1 MNSHTSGRPS
11 RSGRASLLLVA
22 LLLSIA
28 SVSLPAQE
36 APLPGPAASYQ
47 QGLDQLKGLWPRTD
61 RVAEVHNLVL
71 QREGGRFTFEEG
83 SLALLTPVGGRTVGA
98 AFKGRGTFSFAPSTR
113 VEREQLRR
121 HEKQTEIE
129 APFTELVLL
138 FSDGTLQEL
147 EDQLQFGA
155 ATVPG
160 GIGGLVGQTI
170 EYLSDHE
177 SHTPDPDVMLDLLNA
192 SAGGMFYA
200 HINRKSGSPLMFMI
214 NPHQSESVVLM
225 HRARSVGWARMTEVA
240 VQERARGDTLSAAT
254 GDRMGD
260 ALVQHY
266 AIETTLAKS
275 GSGDLSFSAATRMFI
290 TARTAVGPWVAF
302 WLYDKLI
309 VDSARWAN
317 GAAATVQKDKDSP
330 YLWVRLPDRLAPGQV
345 QQLTL
350 FYHGNLI
357 DRYGDFFF
365 INSSSAWYPR
375 PLEGR
380 SLATFELTFHS
391 PAHYLFASV
400 GERLDT
406 VTSERMTMSRWVTS
420 GPIRNASFNLG
431 LFEDFQTNLPG
442 TPPVT
447 VLVSEQGHR
456 LFYRAG
462 PGGKAHAKEDV
473 GEDVAKSMKFFQHV
487 FGPAP
492 VDRFFATEIPYLHGE
507 AFPGLVHLSYI
518 TFMESDKKGYDEVFR
533 AHEVAHQWW
542 GIGVDFTTYHDQW
555 LSEGFSN
562 FAGLWYLQTNRGKPK
577 QYFDILDLWKA
588 DLMVRRADLAP
599 LWLGYRVGSADFP
612 NDYQYAVYQKGAW
625 VLHMLRALMID
636 LKTMNED
643 RFTGMMRDFYATY
656 RGKRAST
663 EDFRRMVERHTGAD
677 MGWFFDQWV
686 YRSEIPTYRYA
697 YQVTPAEGGKFRVR
711 LRVRQEQVPEDF
723 QMYVPV
729 TVELGK
735 DSWARARV
743 KIKGPLTEFELPL
756 MPSEPKSVR
765 FNDLQGVLADVESM
779 GWGD

>member
-1 MNSHTSGRPS
+1 MIQYSPARPRRIS
-11 RSGRASLLLVA
+11 RVALQFAFLCVVSASLEAQQVPLQSPA
-22 LLLSIA
+22 L
-28 SVSLPAQE
+28 
-36 APLPGPAASYQ
+36 SYQ
-47 QGLDQLKGLWPRTD
+47 QGYDEFRGLRPRTD
-61 RVAEVHNLVL
+61 RVAEVHDLVL
-71 QREGGRFTFEEG
+71 QREGGRFTLEEG
-83 SLALLTPVGGRTVGA
+83 SLALLSSVSGRTVGA
-98 AFKGRGTFSFAPSTR
+98 AFKGRGTFSFVPRTR
-113 VEREQLRR
+113 IEREQLRR
-121 HEKQTEIE
+121 VEKRPELD

-138 FSDGTLQEL
+138 FSDGTLAEL
-147 EDQLQFGA
+147 EGKLRFGA
-155 ATVPG
+155 SSPAG
-160 GIGGLVGQTI
+160 GIGSLISQAI
-170 EYLSDHE
+170 EYLGDPE

-192 SAGGMFYA
+192 NSGGMFYA
-200 HINRKSGSPLMFMI
+200 HIDRKSGSPLMFMI
-214 NPHQSESVVLM
+214 NPHQTEGVVLL

-240 VQERARGDTLSAAT
+240 AQERPAADSLSVPL
-254 GDRMGD
+254 GDRTGD
-260 ALVQHY
+260 ALVKHY
-266 AIETTLAKS
+266 KIDATLAKA
-275 GSGDLSFSAATRMFI
+275 GSGDLNFSASALMYI
-290 TARTAVGPWVAF
+290 TARSSVGPWVAF
-302 WLYDKLI
+302 WLFDKLI
-309 VDSARWAN
+309 VDSARWSD
-317 GAAATVQKDKDSP
+317 GSAATVHKGKDSP
-330 YLWVRLPDRLAPGQV
+330 YFWLRLPNRLDPGQA
-345 QQLTL
+345 QLLTL

-380 SLATFELTFHS
+380 SLATFELTYHS

-400 GERLDT
+400 GERMDT
-406 VTSERMTMSRWVTS
+406 ATVDRMTTSRWVTS

-431 LFEDFQTNLPG
+431 LFEDYETSLPG

-462 PGGKAHAKEDV
+462 PGAKAYAREDV
-473 GEDVAKSMKFFQHV
+473 GDDVAKSMKFFQHV
-487 FGPAP
+487 FGVALA
-492 VDRFFATEIPYLHGE
+492 DRFYATEIPYLHGE
-507 AFPGLVHLSYI
+507 AFPGLVQLSYA
-518 TFMESDKKGYDEVFR
+518 TFVQSDKQGFDEVFR

-555 LSEGFSN
+555 LSEGFSS

-588 DLMVRRADLAP
+588 DLMVRRADLPP

-663 EDFRRMVERHTGAD
+663 EDFRHVVERHTGAD

-697 YQVTPAEGGKFRVR
+697 WQAVPVEGGKFRVR
-711 LRVRQEQVPEDF
+711 LRVRQEQVPDEF

-743 KIKGPLTEFELPL
+743 KIKGPLTEVELPVL
-756 MPSEPKSVR
+756 LPTAPKSVR
-765 FNDLQGVLADVESM
+765 FNDLQGVLADVKSM
-779 GWGD
+779 AWED

>member
-1 MNSHTSGRPS
+1 
-11 RSGRASLLLVA
+11 
-22 LLLSIA
+22 
-28 SVSLPAQE
+28 
-36 APLPGPAASYQ
+36 
-47 QGLDQLKGLWPRTD
+47 
-61 RVAEVHNLVL
+61 
-71 QREGGRFTFEEG
+71 
-83 SLALLTPVGGRTVGA
+83 
-98 AFKGRGTFSFAPSTR
+98 
-113 VEREQLRR
+113 
-121 HEKQTEIE
+121 
-129 APFTELVLL
+129 
-138 FSDGTLQEL
+138 
-147 EDQLQFGA
+147 
-155 ATVPG
+155 
-160 GIGGLVGQTI
+160 
-170 EYLSDHE
+170 
-177 SHTPDPDVMLDLLNA
+177 
-192 SAGGMFYA
+192 
-200 HINRKSGSPLMFMI
+200 
-214 NPHQSESVVLM
+214 
-225 HRARSVGWARMTEVA
+225 
-240 VQERARGDTLSAAT
+240 
-254 GDRMGD
+254 
-260 ALVQHY
+260 
-266 AIETTLAKS
+266 
-275 GSGDLSFSAATRMFI
+275 
-290 TARTAVGPWVAF
+290 
-302 WLYDKLI
+302 
-309 VDSARWAN
+309 
-317 GAAATVQKDKDSP
+317 
-330 YLWVRLPDRLAPGQV
+330 
-345 QQLTL
+345 
-350 FYHGNLI
+350 
-357 DRYGDFFF
+357 
-365 INSSSAWYPR
+365 
-375 PLEGR
+375 
-380 SLATFELTFHS
+380 
-391 PAHYLFASV
+391 
-400 GERLDT
+400 
-406 VTSERMTMSRWVTS
+406 
-420 GPIRNASFNLG
+420 
-431 LFEDFQTNLPG
+431 
-442 TPPVT
+442 
-447 VLVSEQGHR
+447 
-456 LFYRAG
+456 
-462 PGGKAHAKEDV
+462 
-473 GEDVAKSMKFFQHV
+473 
-487 FGPAP
+487 
-492 VDRFFATEIPYLHGE
+492 
-507 AFPGLVHLSYI
+507 
-518 TFMESDKKGYDEVFR
+518 MESDKKGYDEVFR

>member
-1 MNSHTSGRPS
+1 MTQHSTSRRS
-11 RSGRASLLLVA
+11 RFRRAALHLA
-22 LLLSIA
+22 LLIA
-28 SVSLPAQE
+28 CPALLAAQDPPLPA
-36 APLPGPAASYQ
+36 PAASYQ
-47 QGLDQLKGLWPRTD
+47 QGLDELKALWPRND
-61 RVAEVHNLVL
+61 RVAEVRHLVL
-71 QREGGRFTFEEG
+71 EREGGRLTFEEG
-83 SLALLTPVGGRTVGA
+83 SLALLSPVSGRTIGA
-98 AFKGRGTFSFAPSTR
+98 VFKGRGTFYFIPATR
-113 VEREQLRR
+113 IEREQLRKR
-121 HEKQTEIE
+121 EKKSAVE

-138 FSDGTLQEL
+138 FSDRTLAEL
-147 EDQLQFGA
+147 EAQLQFTGA
-155 ATVPG
+155 APAG
-160 GIGGLVGQTI
+160 GIGSLIEQTI
-170 EYLSDHE
+170 EYLSDYE

-192 SAGGMFYA
+192 NLGGMFYA
-200 HINRKSGSPLMFMI
+200 HIGRKGADPLMFMI
-214 NPHQSESVVLM
+214 NPRKSESVVLL
-225 HRARSVGWARMTEVA
+225 HRTRRVGWSRMTEVMI
-240 VQERARGDTLSAAT
+240 QERPHGDTLTPPIS
-254 GDRMGD
+254 DRKGD

-266 AIETTLAKS
+266 AINATLARA
-275 GSGDLSFSAATRMFI
+275 GSGDLNFSAATRIFI
-290 TARTAVGPWVAF
+290 TARTTVGPWVAF

-309 VDSARWAN
+309 VDSARWST
-317 GAAATVQKDKDSP
+317 GTPATVHKGKDSP
-330 YLWVRLPDRLAPGQV
+330 YLWVRLPGQLDPGQV

-380 SLATFELTFHS
+380 SLATFDITYHS
-391 PAHYLFASV
+391 PSHYLFASV
-400 GERLDT
+400 GERMDT
-406 VTSERMTMSRWVTS
+406 ATTDRMTTSRWVTQ

-431 LFEDFQTNLPG
+431 LFEDYQTSLLG
-442 TPPVT
+442 APPVT
-447 VLVSEQGHR
+447 VLVSEEGHR
-456 LFYRAG
+456 QLYRAG
-462 PGGKAHAKEDV
+462 PGVKAYAREEV

-492 VDRFFATEIPYLHGE
+492 VDRFYATEIPYMHGE
-507 AFPGLVHLSYI
+507 AFPGLVHLSYV
-518 TFMESDKKGYDEVFR
+518 TFVESSKKGYDEVFR

-542 GIGVDFTTYHDQW
+542 GISVDFTTYHDQW
-555 LSEGFSN
+555 LSEGFSD

-577 QYFDILDLWKA
+577 QYFEILDLWKA

-599 LWLGYRVGSADFP
+599 LWLGHRAWSTDFP

-643 RFTGMMRDFYATY
+643 RFTGMMREFYGTY

-663 EDFRRMVERHTGAD
+663 EDFRRMVERHIGAD

-697 YQVTPAEGGKFRVR
+697 WQAVPVEGGKFRVR
-711 LRVRQEQVPEDF
+711 LRVRQEQVPDEF

-743 KIKGPLTEFELPL
+743 KVKGPLTEVELPVL
-756 MPSEPKSVR
+756 LPTAPKGVR
-765 FNDLQGVLADVESM
+765 FNDLQGVLADVKSM
-779 GWGD
+779 DWED